1 MAEIYDYLTPLHQGI
16 WEVVI
21 PKEDLTSPLGSEW
34 KQSPINVPTPGTIAS
49 FRNGQYHLHETTDS
63 YRIHLDRYDPEKNP
77 FLHLI
82 DDAPLVL
89 MIYETMATL
98 YLTRK
103 DAKRANS
110 PALLSDLRMT
120 YRLRIGF
127 GIFIILISGIM
138 LLISLKMSE
147 VFFSHILPSLVSLT
161 GIVILLNGI
170 IMRERK
176 ENTLQDISNGLL
188 ILFAG
193 FCMYLLWGLYL
204 TIILLILAIWLL
216 SSAYVTITRILREK
230 TRVTQGFGLT
240 LGMGLGSLI
249 LGIYAISA
257 PAFLIEILE
266 TLLAVLVFLIGALLV
281 TDGYGLLNAERL
293 MKKRMDTKDQ

>member
-1 MAEIYDYLTPLHQGI
+1 MLDIYDYLSALHQGT
-16 WEVVI
+16 WEVII
-21 PKEDLTSPLGSEW
+21 PKKDLTVPLGPEW

-49 FRNGQYHLHETTDS
+49 FRNGQYHLHETGDS

-103 DAKRANS
+103 DAKRTNR

-120 YRLRIGF
+120 YRLRILLGSVLV
-127 GIFIILISGIM
+127 IISGIM
-138 LLISLKMSE
+138 FLISLNMSE
-147 VFFSHILPSLVSLT
+147 VFFSLVLPSLVSLA
-161 GIVILLNGI
+161 GIFLLLNGF

-176 ENTLQDISNGLL
+176 ENSIRDIGNGFIVL
-188 ILFAG
+188 IAG
-193 FCMYLLWGLYL
+193 ICMHLLWGLYL

-216 SSAYVTITRILREK
+216 SSAYVALTRILREK
-230 TRVTQGFGLT
+230 TGVTQGFGLT
-240 LGMGLGSLI
+240 LGMGLGSLF
-249 LGIYAISA
+249 LGIYALSA
-257 PAFLIEILE
+257 PEFLIEILE
-266 TLLAVLVFLIGALLV
+266 ALLAVLLFLIGAVFL
-281 TDGYGLLNAERL
+281 TDGYGLMNAEQL
-293 MKKRMDTKDQ
+293 LKKSMDAKDK